1 MRIIIDA
8 HKCIGDGVCVSFCPF
23 DVLQL
28 KELESGDKVAEAVR
42 PEECTA
48 CYTCQGQCSQ
58 NAIFVEQV

>member
-1 MRIIIDA
+1 MRIIINTGR
-8 HKCIGDGVCVSFCPF
+8 CIGCCTCVSFCPLE
-23 DVLQL
+23 VLEL

-42 PEECTA
+42 PEDCTA